1 MISFLSVEQTDNKGY
16 WINEL
21 ESLGISPKELERD
34 YESESDCIKELADH
48 VENIKQ
54 ALYQEY
60 KTSFS
65 ERMIQLEGDEEE
77 EKTLLLFSR
86 KQYQEFR
93 KNKAAVLS

>member
-1 MISFLSVEQTDNKGY
+1 MVSFPIIGLADKKGY

-21 ESLGISPKELERD
+21 ESLGISPKEIERD

-60 KTSFS
+60 KTSYS
-65 ERMIQLEGDEEE
+65 ERMIQLEVEE
-77 EKTLLLFSR
+77 
-86 KQYQEFR
+86 Q
-93 KNKAAVLS
+93 KAIVV

>member
-1 MISFLSVEQTDNKGY
+1 MVSFPSVEQAYKKGY

-21 ESLGISPKELERD
+21 ESLGISPKEIERD

-60 KTSFS
+60 KTSYS
-65 ERMIQLEGDEEE
+65 ERIIQLEGEEE
-77 EKTLLLFSR
+77 E
-86 KQYQEFR
+86 EE
-93 KNKAAVLS
+93 NAIVV

>member
-1 MISFLSVEQTDNKGY
+1 MVSFPYNERTDKKGY

-21 ESLGISPKELERD
+21 ESLGISPKEIERD

-60 KTSFS
+60 KTSYS
-65 ERMIQLEGDEEE
+65 ERMIQMKEEE
-77 EKTLLLFSR
+77 E
-86 KQYQEFR
+86 
-93 KNKAAVLS
+93 NAIVV

>member
-1 MISFLSVEQTDNKGY
+1 MNMVSFPSVEQADKKGY

-21 ESLGISPKELERD
+21 ESLGISPEEIERD

-60 KTSFS
+60 KTSYS
-65 ERMIQLEGDEEE
+65 ERIIQLEGEEE
-77 EKTLLLFSR
+77 E
-86 KQYQEFR
+86 EE
-93 KNKAAVLS
+93 NAIVV

>member
-1 MISFLSVEQTDNKGY
+1 MVSFPSVEQADKKGY

-21 ESLGISPKELERD
+21 ESLGISPKEIEKD

-60 KTSFS
+60 KTSYS
-65 ERMIQLEGDEEE
+65 ERIIQLKGEEE
-77 EKTLLLFSR
+77 E
-86 KQYQEFR
+86 E
-93 KNKAAVLS
+93 NAIVV

>member
-1 MISFLSVEQTDNKGY
+1 MVSFPIIELADKKGY

-21 ESLGISPKELERD
+21 ESLGISPKEIERD

-60 KTSFS
+60 KTSYS
-65 ERMIQLEGDEEE
+65 ERMIQLEVEE
-77 EKTLLLFSR
+77 
-86 KQYQEFR
+86 Q
-93 KNKAAVLS
+93 KAIVV

>member
-1 MISFLSVEQTDNKGY
+1 MVSSFPFIERAEKKGY

-21 ESLGISPKELERD
+21 ESLGISPKEIERD

-60 KTSFS
+60 KTSYS
-65 ERMIQLEGDEEE
+65 ERMIQLEAEEE
-77 EKTLLLFSR
+77 
-86 KQYQEFR
+86 
-93 KNKAAVLS
+93 NAIVV

>member
-77 EKTLLLFSR
+77 E
-86 KQYQEFR
+86 E
-93 KNKAAVLS
+93 KNAIVV

>member
-1 MISFLSVEQTDNKGY
+1 MVSFPSVEQAYKKGY

-21 ESLGISPKELERD
+21 ESLGISPEEIERD

-60 KTSFS
+60 KTSYN
-65 ERMIQLEGDEEE
+65 ERIIQLEGEEE
-77 EKTLLLFSR
+77 E
-86 KQYQEFR
+86 EEE
-93 KNKAAVLS
+93 NAIVV

>member
-1 MISFLSVEQTDNKGY
+1 MIPFLSVEQTDNKGY

-21 ESLGISPKELERD
+21 ESLGISPKEIERD

-65 ERMIQLEGDEEE
+65 ERMIQLEGEEE
-77 EKTLLLFSR
+77 E
-86 KQYQEFR
+86 EG
-93 KNKAAVLS
+93 KNAIVV

>member
-1 MISFLSVEQTDNKGY
+1 MISSPFVELTDKKGY

-21 ESLGISPKELERD
+21 ESLGISPKEIERD

-60 KTSFS
+60 KTSYS
-65 ERMIQLEGDEEE
+65 ERMMQLEEE
-77 EKTLLLFSR
+77 E
-86 KQYQEFR
+86 EE
-93 KNKAAVLS
+93 NAIVI

>member
-1 MISFLSVEQTDNKGY
+1 MVSFPSVEQADRKGY

-21 ESLGISPKELERD
+21 ESLGISPKEIERD

-60 KTSFS
+60 KTSYS
-65 ERMIQLEGDEEE
+65 ERMIQLEAEEE
-77 EKTLLLFSR
+77 
-86 KQYQEFR
+86 
-93 KNKAAVLS
+93 NAIVV

>member
-1 MISFLSVEQTDNKGY
+1 MASFTFNERADKKGY

-21 ESLGISPKELERD
+21 ESLGISPKGTERD

-60 KTSFS
+60 KTSYS
-65 ERMIQLEGDEEE
+65 ERMIQME
-77 EKTLLLFSR
+77 EKKKTL
-86 KQYQEFR
+86 
-93 KNKAAVLS
+93 